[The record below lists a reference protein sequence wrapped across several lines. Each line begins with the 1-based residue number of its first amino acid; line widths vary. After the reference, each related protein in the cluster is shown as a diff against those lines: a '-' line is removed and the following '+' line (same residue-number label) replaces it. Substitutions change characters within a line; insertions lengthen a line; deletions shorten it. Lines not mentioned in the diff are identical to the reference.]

1 MTISVSISP
10 IYNGVQFFDDNGSP
24 LAGGMLYQYEAG
36 SNSVQQET
44 YTDATASI
52 ANANPIMLDSS
63 GRVPTEI
70 YLINGS
76 AYNLVLTDSNN
87 VVLNYVDNVVGVQP
101 AVAVQG
107 PLLSVWKTFEEQ
119 PTYVSPTQF
128 TVLGDYTYEF
138 AVANR
143 VQLYDG
149 TTYQFATCTAW
160 NYTAPYTQV
169 TVQTD
174 NALPISTNINN
185 VAISLLVSTSMTIDA
200 GAVAY
205 APTNPYTQSGTV
217 GLALNEAAGYIQGHN
232 TRVNTLYQVLFAS
245 GSGAYTATADSS
257 LTTIS
262 LAQVFTIQFGGAS
275 ASGVQPTLNINSIGA
290 IPLLQY
296 TSTGSTVNAI
306 IIAGMISD
314 VAYNG
319 TAYILL
325 NPVTSPAASSGS
337 YAPGIQTFTSNGTFT
352 VPAGVTSLKVT
363 SIGGGG
369 GGGSGK
375 AANPLTGA
383 PAYPGGNGGNGG
395 VAIAVLPSVTAG
407 TAYTVSVGAPGV
419 AGASGIDAG
428 NGVGAGGT
436 GGSTSFNGVVAAT
449 GGGGGLT
456 GITAPGANGANGT
469 ITAGQY
475 GAGAGTYS
483 SSSGL
488 QGGGGSGGV
497 YVYQILPGT
506 AGMCVVEW

>member
-44 YTDATASI
+44 YTDAVASI
-52 ANANPIMLDSS
+52 ANANPIVLDSS
-63 GRVPTEI
+63 GRVPTEL

-76 AYNLVLTDSNN
+76 AYNLVLTDSHNT
-87 VVLNYVDNVVGVQP
+87 VLNYVDNVTGVQP

-107 PLLSVWKTFEEQ
+107 PLLAVWKTFEEQ

-128 TVLGDYTYEF
+128 NVLGDYTYEF

-149 TTYQFATCTAW
+149 TAYQFATCTAW
-160 NYTAPYTQV
+160 TYTAPYTQV

-217 GLALNEAAGYIQGHN
+217 GLALNEAAGYIQGLN
-232 TRVNTLYQVLFAS
+232 TRVDTLYKVLFAS

-257 LTTIS
+257 LTALS
-262 LAQVFTIQFGGAS
+262 SAQVFTIQFGGPS
-275 ASGVQPTLNINSIGA
+275 SPSVQPTLNINSIGA
-290 IPLLQY
+290 VPLLQY
-296 TSTGSTVNAI
+296 TSTGTTVNAI
-306 IIAGMISD
+306 ITAGMISQ

-319 TAYILL
+319 TAYIILD
-325 NPVTSPAASSGS
+325 PITSAAASGGS
-337 YAPGIQTFTSNGTFT
+337 YTPGIQTFTSNGTFT

-363 SIGGGG
+363 TIGGGG
-369 GGGSGK
+369 GGGSGH
-375 AANPLTGA
+375 AADALHGT
-383 PAYPGGNGGNGG
+383 PAYPGGNGGDGG
-395 VAIAVLPSVTAG
+395 VAIAVITPLTSST
-407 TAYTVSVGAPGV
+407 YTVTVGAPGV
-419 AGASGIDAG
+419 AGATGIDAG

-436 GGSTSFNGVVAAT
+436 GGSTSFNGLVAAT

-456 GITAPGANGANGT
+456 GTLGNNGANGANGT

-475 GAGAGTYS
+475 GTGAGTYS

-488 QGGGGSGGV
+488 QGSGGSGGV
-497 YVYQILPGT
+497 LVYQITAGT

>member
-10 IYNGVQFFDDNGSP
+10 IYNGVQFFDDNGAP
-24 LAGGMLYQYEAG
+24 LSGGMLYQYEAG

-44 YTDATASI
+44 YTDVTATI
-52 ANANPIMLDSS
+52 ANANPIILDSS

-76 AYNLVLTDSNN
+76 AYNLVLQDSNH
-87 VVLNYVDNVVGVQP
+87 VTLNYVDNVVGVQP
-101 AVAVQG
+101 AITQQG
-107 PLLSVWKTFEEQ
+107 PLLAVWKMYDEA

-128 TVLGDYTYEF
+128 SVLGDRTYDF
-138 AVANR
+138 AVGNR

-149 TTYQFATCTAW
+149 ISYQFATCTAW
-160 NYTAPYTQV
+160 NYTSPNTQV

-174 NALPISTNINN
+174 NQLPISTT
-185 VAISLLVSTSMTIDA
+185 ISSIATSILVSTSMTIDA

-205 APTNPYTQSGTV
+205 NPANPYTQSGTV
-217 GLALNEAAGYIQGHN
+217 GLALNEAAGYIQGLN
-232 TRVNTLYQVLFAS
+232 TQLVNTYTVLFAS
-245 GSGAYTATADSS
+245 GSGAYTATAWSG

-262 LAQVFTIQFGGAS
+262 QAQVFVIQFGGAS
-275 ASGVQPTLNINSIGA
+275 TPSVQPTLNINSIGS

-306 IIAGMISD
+306 ITAGMVGL

-319 TAYILL
+319 SAYILL
-325 NPVTSPAASSGS
+325 TPITSPAASSGS
-337 YAPGIQTFTSNGTFT
+337 YTPGIQTFTSNGTFT
-352 VPAGVTSLKVT
+352 VPAGVTSIKVT

-375 AANPLTGA
+375 AADALHGT

-395 VAIAVLPSVTAG
+395 VAIAVITPVVPNNTYAVSIGAG
-407 TAYTVSVGAPGV
+407 GA
-419 AGASGIDAG
+419 AGATGIDIG

-436 GGSTSFNGVVAAT
+436 GGSTSFATSVAAT

-456 GITAPGANGANGT
+456 GITAPGANGANGV
-469 ITAGQY
+469 ITTGQY
-475 GAGAGTYS
+475 GNGSGTYGTS
-483 SSSGL
+483 AGL
-488 QGGGGSGGV
+488 NGTGGTGGV
-497 YVYQILPGT
+497 YVYQTLAGT
-506 AGMCVVEW
+506 NGLCIVEW